1 MEAAFKT
8 QFKCISLEHK
18 LSIGTDYRGNYR
30 GTISASI
37 IFLLKSIRQLIHEEL
52 EKNTT
57 VEVPTS

>member
-8 QFKCISLEHK
+8 QLKCISLEHK

-37 IFLLKSIRQLIHEEL
+37 IFLLRSIRQLIHE
-52 EKNTT
+52 
-57 VEVPTS
+57 